1 MTYLYSKMNRRK
13 FVQSALLTGPAL
25 GVTGLAAAV
34 VLPLEKRASFM
45 DNNRNPKQQWYELRI
60 YHFAND
66 TQRQLTANYLEQAY
80 LPALNRAGIAAV
92 GVFVETETDAGA
104 PSPAIATQSSG
115 IHKTLLLIPFAS
127 LESFVALEEKL
138 ARDDVYQKAGE
149 AYLSAPAIA
158 PAYERIE
165 SSLLKAFRHMPVME
179 LPEKKSRLFELRC
192 YESPTESAG
201 QKKIEMFNDA
211 GEIDIFRKVGARPVF
226 FGETLIGQRR
236 PNLTYM
242 LCFDD
247 MEAHD
252 ARWKAFGA
260 NPEWKKISG
269 MPEYSDA
276 RLISK
281 ITRTFLGPAPFSQ
294 V

>member
-1 MTYLYSKMNRRK
+1 MNRRK
-13 FVQSALLTGPAL
+13 FVRSALLSGPAL
-25 GVTGLAAAV
+25 GATGLATAAG
-34 VLPLEKRASFM
+34 LPLEKRTSHM
-45 DNNRNPKQQWYELRI
+45 DNSRNPKQQWYELRV

-66 TQRQLTANYLEQAY
+66 GQRQLTANYLEQAY
-80 LPALNRAGIAAV
+80 LPALNRAGSTAV
-92 GVFVETETDAGA
+92 GVFVETDTET
-104 PSPAIATQSSG
+104 PSPAITTPSAG
-115 IHKTLLLIPFAS
+115 IRKTFLLIPFAS
-127 LESFVALEEKL
+127 FESFVALEEKL

-149 AYLSAPAIA
+149 AYLSAPATA

-165 SSLLKAFRHMPVME
+165 SNLLKAFRHMPVME

-192 YESPTESAG
+192 YESPSESAG

-211 GEIDIFRKVGARPVF
+211 GEIDIFKKVGARPVF

-252 ARWKAFGA
+252 AHWKAFGA
-260 NPEWKKISG
+260 DPEWKKISG

-281 ITRTFLGPAPFSQ
+281 ITRTFLAPAPFSQ